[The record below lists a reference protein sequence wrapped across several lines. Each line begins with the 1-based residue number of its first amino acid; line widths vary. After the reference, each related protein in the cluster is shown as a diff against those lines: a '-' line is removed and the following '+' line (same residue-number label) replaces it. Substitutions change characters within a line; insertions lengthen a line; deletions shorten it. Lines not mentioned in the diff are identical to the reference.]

1 MTAGPWR
8 RAKRCP
14 ASASRAWG
22 RWPRAA
28 TFPADT
34 PNRQLDHILTDDQ
47 RLRGGA
53 VESEVMPISDHRP
66 LVVDL
71 ERA

>member
-1 MTAGPWR
+1 MGPL
-8 RAKRCP
+8 A
-14 ASASRAWG
+14 A
-22 RWPRAA
+22 AA

-34 PNRQLDHILTDDQ
+34 RQLDHILTDDH